1 MASEYPFE
9 PEAGRSA
16 SVSRRD
22 LLKSG
27 TAALVG
33 GGILAGTTLAQGQA
47 PAAVTG
53 WRPQS
58 VGRRFRALVR
68 HGTSL
73 DLQEL
78 TLGEMHPR
86 MVLAR
91 VEAAQACYT
100 ILNSLNTDVPV
111 AVPQVVGHGAVAVV
125 EEVGPE
131 VRRVQPGDRIL
142 TVVTGQCGQCFQCLQ
157 GKSANCQ
164 AGFNRPLETVATMA
178 DGTPVNMRLG
188 GFSELTVAWEEM
200 VVPIFS
206 SHDAAELSNLTCVAM
221 TGLGMTMVHRPV
233 EAGTS
238 VVVFGAGPIG
248 LAAVQGARLQG
259 AAQIIAV
266 EPIAYRRALA
276 ARVGA
281 TDVLDP
287 NDFDDMNAVVARL
300 REMTNRA
307 PDRPFAGGRNP
318 AGNGPDVV
326 IEAVGGERFVPR
338 TERYAREPH
347 GLDVLQA
354 VFNLCPPGG
363 VMRTSGVGFPA
374 NAQVSFPAGGW
385 ANSSRDHV
393 GGNLARV
400 QMMRDL
406 PRWVRMFETGQFDGA
421 ALVGTTGPLDRW
433 RELLEDAAYRTAIT
447 GIVTFTT

>member
-1 MASEYPFE
+1 MAGYPYE
-9 PEAGRSA
+9 PEAGRS
-16 SVSRRD
+16 VLSRRD
-22 LLKSG
+22 LLKTG

-33 GGILAGTTLAQGQA
+33 GGVLGGAALAQGQA
-47 PAAVTG
+47 PAVIAG
-53 WRPQS
+53 WRPES
-58 VGRRFRALVR
+58 AGRRFRALVH

-100 ILNSLNTDVPV
+100 ILNTLNTDAPV
-111 AVPQVVGHGAVAVV
+111 ATPQVVGHGAVAVV

-157 GKSANCQ
+157 GKAANCQ
-164 AGFNRPLETVATMA
+164 AGFNRPAETVATMA

-206 SHDAAELSNLTCVAM
+206 DHDAAELSNLTCVAM

-233 EAGTS
+233 EAGAS

-266 EPIAYRRALA
+266 DPIAYRRALA
-276 ARVGA
+276 TRVGA

-287 NDFDDMNAVVARL
+287 NAFDDMDAVVTRL
-300 REMTNRA
+300 REMTSWA
-307 PDRPFAGGRNP
+307 PERPFAGGRNP

-326 IEAVGGERFVPR
+326 IEAVGGERFMPR
-338 TERYAREPH
+338 AERYAREPH

-363 VMRTSGVGFPA
+363 VMRTSGVGHPA
-374 NAQVSFPAGGW
+374 DAQVSFPAGGW

-406 PRWVRMFETGQFDGA
+406 PRWVRLFETGQFDGA
-421 ALVGTTGPLDRW
+421 ALVGTTVPLDRW
-433 RELLEDAAYRTAIT
+433 RDALEDAAYRSTIT
-447 GIVTFTT
+447 GIVTFPA